1 MHRREI
7 VAAYSPL
14 WARTIYPKVWQ
25 NVRNGSIALLRRSLS
40 NPSGVVQINRFM
52 RELCLDI
59 AGQVDFSLDLGAL
72 AEPQSEIS
80 SRYLKAFEFGN
91 YMPLFLKLL
100 LICPAPLQLFAS
112 TLVSEDLLHIDV
124 SDMLSLV
131 RKTLNEKISSMTG
144 DQKPE
149 QHEQDLTDMTIRR
162 AYPQLSERALLRH
175 VNTTLGASVEMVSNQ
190 LAWAVYALSL
200 PSTRHIQDKLRAEIR
215 SHFDCEPET
224 ITYTDL
230 KGLEYLNAVV
240 NEVFRMYPS
249 VPHRWRVC
257 KSATTLQGRPIHKGT
272 WVVFSIYS
280 MNRDPTL
287 WGPDADEF
295 RPERW
300 LMKAEDMQ
308 QQPAGNRERR
318 DAYAFMT
325 FGQGPRKC
333 LGEHYTRAVVMCA
346 ILGLIG
352 RFRFTMPPDGDVI
365 AAGRVNFAIVM
376 KAAIEAKVE
385 EVPGWS

>member
-7 VAAYSPL
+7 VPAYSPL

-25 NVRNGSIALLRRSLS
+25 NVRNGATVLSRERLS
-40 NPSGVVQINRFM
+40 NPTGIVEINRFM
-52 RELCLDI
+52 RALCLDI

-72 AEPQSEIS
+72 ADQRNEIS
-80 SRYLKAFEFGN
+80 SRYLKAFDFGDF
-91 YMPLFLKLL
+91 MPFFLKLA
-100 LICPAPLQLFAS
+100 LICPAPLQLIAS
-112 TLVSEDLLHIDV
+112 TFVSEALLHIDI

-131 RKTLNEKISSMTG
+131 RKTVSDKINLMEG
-144 DQKPE
+144 EQKSE
-149 QHEQDLTDMTIRR
+149 QHEQDLTDITIRR
-162 AYPQLSERALLRH
+162 AYPQLSKRALLRH
-175 VNTTLGASVEMVSNQ
+175 VNTTLGGSVEMVSNQ

-200 PSTRHIQDKLRAEIR
+200 PKNQHVQDKLRAEIR
-215 SHFDCEPET
+215 SQFDCEPDT
-224 ITYTDL
+224 ITHNDL
-230 KGLEYLNAVV
+230 KGLAYLNAVV
-240 NEVFRMYPS
+240 NEVLRLYPS
-249 VPHRWRVC
+249 VSHRWRIC
-257 KSATTLQGRPIHKGT
+257 KSATTLLGRPIYKGT

-300 LMKAEDMQ
+300 MAEAEEMQ
-308 QQPAGNRERR
+308 QQSGDTRDRR

-333 LGEHYTRAVVMCA
+333 LGEQYSRVVMLCA
-346 ILGLIG
+346 IMGLFG
-352 RFRFTMPPDGDVI
+352 RFRFTMPPDGDVV

-376 KAAIEAKVE
+376 KAAIEAMVE
-385 EVPGWS
+385 EVPGWG